1 MGDVTILLAFAA
13 GVLSFVSPCNL
24 PLYPAFLS
32 YITGVSVDD
41 LNQKRKGLSPK
52 AMLHTFIFILGFSTI
67 FIVLGMST
75 SFIGELFIKYNNLI
89 RQAGAVFI
97 VFFGLVTMGVIKPS
111 LLMRNQQF
119 QFKNRPSGYIGTYVI
134 GLAFA
139 AGWTPCI
146 GPILASVIA
155 LSMANPGSG
164 MFYMGAFSVG
174 FAIPFFAMTFFI
186 GKMNWIKKYM
196 NLFMKI
202 GGLIMVLFGVMLFF
216 DKMTLIVSYL
226 VNNVFNGFMG
236 F

>member
-1 MGDVTILLAFAA
+1 MNDLTVLLAFAA

-32 YITGVSVDD
+32 YITGLSMDD
-41 LNQKRKGLSPK
+41 LKQKGKGLPPK

-75 SFIGELFIKYNNLI
+75 SIIGEVFIRYNNLI
-89 RQAGAVFI
+89 RQIGAILI
-97 VFFGLVTMGVIKPS
+97 VAFGLVTLGVIKS
-111 LLMRNQQF
+111 TFLMKSRQV
-119 QFKNRPSGYIGTYVI
+119 KLSRRPSGFVGTYVI

-146 GPILASVIA
+146 GPILTSVIA
-155 LSMANPGSG
+155 LSVSNPGSG
-164 MFYMGAFSVG
+164 MLYMSAYSVG
-174 FAIPFFAMTFFI
+174 FAIPFFFMTFFI

-196 NLFMKI
+196 NLIMKI
-202 GGLIMVLFGVMLFF
+202 GGALMVVFGVMLYF
-216 DKMTLIVSYL
+216 DWMTRLTSYL

>member
-1 MGDVTILLAFAA
+1 MNDVTIFLAFAA

-32 YITGVSVDD
+32 YITGLTMDD
-41 LNQKRKGLSPK
+41 FKQKGKGLPPK
-52 AMLHTFIFILGFSTI
+52 AMLHTLIFILGFSTI

-75 SFIGELFIKYNNLI
+75 SFIGELFIRYNNLI
-89 RQAGAVFI
+89 RQIGAIFI
-97 VFFGLVTMGVIKPS
+97 VVFGLVTIGVIKPMF
-111 LLMRNQQF
+111 LM
-119 QFKNRPSGYIGTYVI
+119 KNHQVKLSKRPSGFVGTYVI

-155 LSMANPGSG
+155 LSVSNPGSG
-164 MFYMGAFSVG
+164 MLYMSAYSVG
-174 FAIPFFAMTFFI
+174 FAIPFFFMTFFI

-196 NLFMKI
+196 NLIMKV
-202 GGLIMVLFGVMLFF
+202 GGALMIVFGTALYF
-216 DKMTLIVSYL
+216 DWMTRITSYL

>member
-1 MGDVTILLAFAA
+1 MNDVTVLLAFAA
-13 GVLSFVSPCNL
+13 GVLSFISPCNL

-41 LNQKRKGLSPK
+41 LKQKEKGLSPT
-52 AMLHTFIFILGFSTI
+52 AILHTFIFILGFSTI

-75 SFIGELFIKYNNLI
+75 SFVGELFIKYNNMI
-89 RQAGAVFI
+89 RQIGAIFI
-97 VFFGLVTMGVIKPS
+97 VVFGLVTIGVIKSS
-111 LLMRNQQF
+111 LLMGNHQF
-119 QFKNRPSGYIGTYVI
+119 RFKNRPTGYIGTYII
-134 GLAFA
+134 GIAFA

-155 LSMANPGSG
+155 LSVANPGSG
-164 MFYMGAFSVG
+164 MMYMGAFSVG

-196 NLFMKI
+196 NLLMKI
-202 GGLIMVLFGVMLFF
+202 GGSLMVLFGILLYF

-226 VNNVFNGFMG
+226 VNNVFGGFMG